1 SRHSH
6 SVFFTTAKASPA
18 ASPEA
23 FAYASDSYTGLH
35 HSPYPQGSVSSLPV
49 SPCSSDAASTYSPP
63 SSSST
68 ASAKAH
74 RHSPSSAAPQ
84 IKCSYPPSLG
94 SAASPSSYSD
104 RSSASPPSSSSAA
117 NWYELVDGLLDEVR
131 SEIRAES
138 FFTEVQQTTRP
149 SRKRSAAH
157 QVASSSFRAAKPEV
171 PSPASSSSLG
181 AERFASPPAA
191 YSSSSCS
198 SSSSPPPP
206 KRGKKYSLQG
216 LSAEEIAERKKEQN
230 RIAAQRYRT
239 RKTQTLEE
247 GRSEIAYL
255 EERNAELRLEEQEI
269 AAEIRRLKEI
279 LVGGV

>member
-1 SRHSH
+1 MFFRRSVHVLSTFIVVH
-6 SVFFTTAKASPA
+6 SVR
-18 ASPEA
+18 
-23 FAYASDSYTGLH
+23 
-35 HSPYPQGSVSSLPV
+35 Q
-49 SPCSSDAASTYSPP
+49 SPP
-63 SSSST
+63 PQPVI
-68 ASAKAH
+68 
-74 RHSPSSAAPQ
+74 RSAADQVQLPAVARQRRVTVVVQRPQ
-84 IKCSYPPSLG
+84 QRI
-94 SAASPSSYSD
+94 AAVVVFSSK
-104 RSSASPPSSSSAA
+104 
-117 NWYELVDGLLDEVR
+117 L
-131 SEIRAES
+131 

-191 YSSSSCS
+191 SGSSSCS

-216 LSAEEIAERKKEQN
+216 HSAEEIAERKKEQN

-269 AAEIRRLKEI
+269 AAEIHRLKEI